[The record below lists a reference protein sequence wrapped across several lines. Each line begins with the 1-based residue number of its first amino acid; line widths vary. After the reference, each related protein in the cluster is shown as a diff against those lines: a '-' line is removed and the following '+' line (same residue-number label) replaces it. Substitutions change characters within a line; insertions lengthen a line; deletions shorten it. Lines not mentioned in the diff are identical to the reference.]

1 MAHFISQLS
10 EKVGGTRPGCP
21 PPNCA
26 HGWDESQWGFSF
38 YGVENELFLRIICHT
53 ERLKPFQITT
63 GGQKYFRSD
72 WVSFLLLF
80 IC

>member
-38 YGVENELFLRIICHT
+38 YGVENELF
-53 ERLKPFQITT
+53 
-63 GGQKYFRSD
+63 Y
-72 WVSFLLLF
+72 V
-80 IC
+80 